1 MLGSNSILI
10 YMISEL
16 LGSTMD
22 LIAKLIHGGR
32 FSVQGWVFNHWF
44 AWIPNEGLASFAYSF
59 AYLAVC
65 FVPIW
70 ICYRKKIFLKV

>member
-1 MLGSNSILI
+1 VLGSNSILM

-16 LGSTMD
+16 LGSTLN
-22 LIAKLIHGGR
+22 LIAKFIHGGP
-32 FSVQGWVFNHWF
+32 FNVQGWVFTHWF
-44 AWIPNEGLASFAYSF
+44 ARIPAEGLASFAYSF
-59 AYLAVC
+59 TYLAVC